1 MQINLLFSIDDH
13 FTKQLMTTIYSIYLH
28 SAAKNHYT
36 VYVVQ
41 ETELAQQANLKAFFA
56 SLGMT
61 YVPIVLGANA
71 FKGAP
76 VSNRYPRAIYYRLLA
91 HEYLPTDIDK
101 ILYLDADILCINDL
115 STLYAEDI
123 SDYLYA
129 AAMHTDM
136 LKLTGPINKIRLDS
150 TVDYYFNS
158 GVLLMNL
165 DKIRQEVSAEDIFN
179 FIREYRHQLVLPDQD
194 VLNKLYGENMLPIP
208 DARYNYDVRKD
219 FTYQMQGE
227 GTWSLEWVLANTVF
241 LHFCGT
247 KKPWLPEVT
256 TKYATL
262 YKYICQ
268 QLNQFL
274 TSQAIQLP
282 ND

>member
-13 FTKQLMTTIYSIYLH
+13 FTNQLMTTIYSIYLN
-28 SAAKNHYT
+28 SRQNNHYT

-41 ETELAQQANLKAFFA
+41 ETQLKRHVELTAFFNY
-56 SLGMT
+56 LGID
-61 YVPIVLGANA
+61 YVPIILGANA

-76 VSNRYPRAIYYRLLA
+76 VSSRYPRAIYYRLLA

-115 STLYAEDI
+115 SSLYEQDI

-150 TVDYYFNS
+150 DVDYYFNS

-165 DKIRQEVSAEDIFN
+165 NKIRQEVSAEDIFN
-179 FIREYRHQLVLPDQD
+179 FIREYRHQLLLPDQD
-194 VLNKLYGENMLPIP
+194 VLNKLYGENMLPVS
-208 DARYNYDVRKD
+208 DALYNYDVRKD

-227 GTWSLEWVLANTVF
+227 GQWSLDWVLANTVF

-247 KKPWLPEVT
+247 KKPWLTDAT

-262 YKYICQ
+262 YKYIRQ
-268 QLNQFL
+268 QLEKL
-274 TSQAIQLP
+274 LASQAIDLVT
-282 ND
+282 D